1 MYVHRFTYVRTN
13 TSFFRCDSGV
23 KHGCVMFPWLFD
35 VYAHG
40 WDNERGIIM
49 KRKGERFSD
58 ERREWRLPR

>member
-1 MYVHRFTYVRTN
+1 MTYLIGSVWR
-13 TSFFRCDSGV
+13 
-23 KHGCVMFPWLFD
+23 
-35 VYAHG
+35 G